1 MDNIDWNN
9 KIEVLK
15 KVSHDGW
22 ALEFAS
28 DELKNDK
35 EVVLKAV
42 SNTGWALEFASSKL
56 KNDKEVV
63 MAAVSNYAWALQF
76 ASDELINDKEFILT
90 AVSVD
95 DDAFKYT
102 SDELKNDKEVIL
114 AAISNEAWAL
124 NYVSV
129 ESRSDYDIMKEFFI
143 LAIETYYYN
152 FEYEFYPVDKLYDCI
167 LSEKLK
173 EDLDYIKQI
182 YNYKNYKQVCEYIRR
197 TDKIK
202 KCAYK
207 LPLIDTKFRFI

>member
-15 KVSHDGW
+15 KVSRSGGW
-22 ALEFAS
+22 
-28 DELKNDK
+28 
-35 EVVLKAV
+35 VLK
-42 SNTGWALEFASSKL
+42 
-56 KNDKEVV
+56 
-63 MAAVSNYAWALQF
+63 Y

-95 DDAFKYT
+95 GDAFKYT

-143 LAIETYYYN
+143 LAIETYN
-152 FEYEFYPVDKLYDCI
+152 NRSDNEFYPENELYNCI
-167 LSEKLK
+167 LSKKLQD
-173 EDLDYIKQI
+173 DLDNIKQI
-182 YNYKNYKQVCEYIRR
+182 YNYDTYKQVCEYIKR
-197 TDKIK
+197 TDEIK
-202 KCAYK
+202 KYSYK
-207 LPLIDTKFRFI
+207 LPLLDTKFRFI